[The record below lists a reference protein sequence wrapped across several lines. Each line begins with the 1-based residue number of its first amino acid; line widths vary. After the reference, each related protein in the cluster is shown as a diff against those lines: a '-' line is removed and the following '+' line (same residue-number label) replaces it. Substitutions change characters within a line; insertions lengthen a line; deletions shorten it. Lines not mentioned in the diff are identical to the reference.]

1 MAVEM
6 YKEVDSEV
14 VSAKDTIIDDLIDI
28 VQSEDPDIT
37 FEQAT
42 ETAIEMFEDMVE
54 SGTLVKLTPAVNK
67 YMEVDS
73 EIVSTKDEII
83 DNLIDVVQSEDPDIT
98 FEQATELA
106 SERFKDMV
114 ESGLLVK
121 VEYDEY
127 E

>member
-98 FEQATELA
+98 CTKATELA
-106 SERFKDMV
+106 NERFKDMV

>member
-28 VQSEDPDIT
+28 VQSEDPDIA

-106 SERFKDMV
+106 NERFKDMV

>member
-28 VQSEDPDIT
+28 VQGEDPDIT

-106 SERFKDMV
+106 NERFKDMV

-121 VEYDEY
+121 VEYDE
-127 E
+127 

>member
-6 YKEVDSEV
+6 YKDVDSEV
-14 VSAKDTIIDDLIDI
+14 ISAKDTIIDDLIDI

-83 DNLIDVVQSEDPDIT
+83 DNLIDVVQSEEPDIT

-106 SERFKDMV
+106 NERFKDMV

>member
-42 ETAIEMFEDMVE
+42 E
-54 SGTLVKLTPAVNK
+54 
-67 YMEVDS
+67 
-73 EIVSTKDEII
+73 
-83 DNLIDVVQSEDPDIT
+83 
-98 FEQATELA
+98 LA
-106 SERFKDMV
+106 NERFKDMV

-121 VEYDEY
+121 VEYDE
-127 E
+127 

>member
-42 ETAIEMFEDMVE
+42 ETAIAMFEDMVE
-54 SGTLVKLTPAVNK
+54 SGSLVKLTPAVNK

-73 EIVSTKDEII
+73 EIVSTRDEII

-98 FEQATELA
+98 RTKATELA
-106 SERFKDMV
+106 NERCKDMV
-114 ESGLLVK
+114 ASGMLVK

>member
-6 YKEVDSEV
+6 YKEVDSDV

-98 FEQATELA
+98 FEQVTELA
-106 SERFKDMV
+106 NERFKDMV

>member
-6 YKEVDSEV
+6 YKDVDSEV

-54 SGTLVKLTPAVNK
+54 SGTLVKLTPAANK

-83 DNLIDVVQSEDPDIT
+83 DNLI
-98 FEQATELA
+98 
-106 SERFKDMV
+106 ERCSV
-114 ESGLLVK
+114 
-121 VEYDEY
+121 
-127 E
+127 

>member
-42 ETAIEMFEDMVE
+42 ETAIEMFKDMVE
-54 SGTLVKLTPAVNK
+54 SGTLVKLTPTVNK

-83 DNLIDVVQSEDPDIT
+83 DNLTDVVQSEDPDIT
-98 FEQATELA
+98 RTKATELA
-106 SERFKDMV
+106 NERFKDMV

>member
-98 FEQATELA
+98 RAKATELA
-106 SERFKDMV
+106 NERFKDMV

-121 VEYDEY
+121 VEYDE
-127 E
+127 